1 VTIQLTRQSIGLL
14 TVGFRSCLTILAN
27 YYKPLI
33 VALYFRRSILNKVV
47 ISLAL
52 ATSLLGG
59 CSDKPVTANIVQSVT
74 DFDYTMNGNQ
84 AVSISFGES
93 KDNFCSATIYRSSVR
108 SGYSVTSKQKSTKN
122 ISMDCNWGG
131 KYYVQSSKH
140 PTSADLKITNLDSE
154 SGSAQIVV
162 SMHLVN
168 PSSDSYFTLK
178 NVTLNL
184 EKEQISNLVKK
195 I

>member
-1 VTIQLTRQSIGLL
+1 M
-14 TVGFRSCLTILAN
+14 
-27 YYKPLI
+27 
-33 VALYFRRSILNKVV
+33 NKVV

-59 CSDKPVTANIVQSVT
+59 CSDQPVTANIVQSVT
-74 DFDYTMNGNQ
+74 DFDYTMNSKQ

-93 KDNFCSATIYRSSVR
+93 KDNFCSATIYRSSVQA
-108 SGYSVTSKQKSTKN
+108 GYLVTSKQKSTKD

-140 PTSADLKITNLDSE
+140 PTSAVLNIIDLDSE
-154 SGSAQIVV
+154 SGSVQIGV

-178 NVTLNL
+178 NVILNL
-184 EKEQISNLVKK
+184 NKEQVSNLVKK